1 MSISVKIKN
10 TQVVIIKKT
19 SIAVI
24 FNKKT
29 TSSGRSEKNCASTAN
44 IKEIVL
50 NIKMFLKENGN
61 SSLKI

>member
-1 MSISVKIKN
+1 MIVKIKN
-10 TQVVIIKKT
+10 THVVIIKKT

-24 FNKKT
+24 INKKT
-29 TSSGRSEKNCASTAN
+29 ISSGRPEKDCTSKAN
-44 IKEIVL
+44 MQEIVL